1 MPQRKEPCVRADL
14 RATLMPL
21 TRLELF
27 LNDIGCYE
35 MQRHIKG

>member
-1 MPQRKEPCVRADL
+1 MSSRPLLQRM
-14 RATLMPL
+14 MPL